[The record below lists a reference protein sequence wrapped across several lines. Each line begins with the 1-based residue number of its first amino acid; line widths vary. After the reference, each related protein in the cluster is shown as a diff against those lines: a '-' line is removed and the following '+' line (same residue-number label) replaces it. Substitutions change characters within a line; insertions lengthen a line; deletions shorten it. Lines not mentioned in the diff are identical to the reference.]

1 MHAKYA
7 KLGVHMLQ
15 SQPLVPPFVGCSQQQ
30 TVAACGSQELPW
42 LKVERFLASDG
53 SKSIIPEEAMGCH
66 G

>member
-1 MHAKYA
+1 
-7 KLGVHMLQ
+7 MLQ